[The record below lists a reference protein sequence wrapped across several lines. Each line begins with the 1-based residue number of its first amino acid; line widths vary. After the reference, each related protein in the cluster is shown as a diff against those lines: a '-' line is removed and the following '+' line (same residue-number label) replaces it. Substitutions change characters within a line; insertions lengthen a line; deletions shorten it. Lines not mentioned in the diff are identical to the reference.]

1 MPGAAAVIVVVGPPG
16 ARPEV
21 VAEALEAAVD
31 AGPLLAG
38 PEHAARVGELA
49 AERPDARFVLVRRDL
64 EACLREGVAPDAW
77 HEAAAALLAALEALA
92 PERWCVVGRER
103 LLADPRAELRRLCGF
118 LGLTYDQAMLAPVE
132 RARRA
137 EAAGGPARAAE
148 QVAAR
153 LDDLLA
159 ADGEEAPPPPPVDGP
174 LAFRSS
180 FTTTVPAILRR
191 LGASLLIST
200 YQAGRLVCARAL
212 DDQRLNTHF
221 RAFDKPMGI
230 AVAPGRFAL
239 GTRTEVWDFRDAPD
253 VAPRLE
259 PPGTHDACY
268 LPRNRHVT
276 GDIAV
281 HEMAF
286 AEGRLW
292 VVATGFSCL
301 ATLDVDHSF
310 VPRWRP
316 PFVSAIAPGDRCH
329 LNGLAVR
336 DGRVATVTTLGTADE
351 PGGWRARR
359 ADGGVVVDV
368 ASGEIVAGGLSMPH
382 SPRWHDGRLYVL
394 ESGRGELSVV
404 DEATGRLTTVAAL
417 PGFTRGL
424 AFAGPL
430 AFVGL
435 SQIRERSTFGDLPL
449 TRRLDERASGVWVV
463 DLRTGAVAGFVRFED
478 AVQEVFDVALLPGAR
493 HPEIAEPGSSAVAT
507 SFVLPAPA

>member
-1 MPGAAAVIVVVGPPG
+1 MSNAARGPVVVVGPPG
-16 ARPEV
+16 SRAEV
-21 VAEALEAAVD
+21 VARALGAALD
-31 AGPLLAG
+31 AGPVLAEPERSAQVGALAG
-38 PEHAARVGELA
+38 EH
-49 AERPDARFVLVRRDL
+49 PDARFVLVQRDL
-64 EACLREGVAPDAW
+64 DACLREGVGPEAW
-77 HEAAAALLAALEALA
+77 REATTALLRELEALA
-92 PERWCVVGRER
+92 PERWCVVGRDR
-103 LLADPRAELRRLCGF
+103 LLADPRGELRRLCGF

-132 RARRA
+132 RVRRE
-137 EAAGGPARAAE
+137 EAAATPLRAAQE
-148 QVAAR
+148 VAAR
-153 LDDLLA
+153 LEDLLA
-159 ADGEEAPPPPPVDGP
+159 GERPDVPAPPPADGP
-174 LAFRSS
+174 LAFRSQ
-180 FTTTVPAILRR
+180 FTTTVPAILHR

-200 YQAGRLVCARAL
+200 YQAGRLVCARPL
-212 DDQRLNTHF
+212 GEQQLNTHF

-239 GTRTEVWDFRDAPD
+239 GTRTEVWDYRDVPE
-253 VAPRLE
+253 VAPKLQ

-301 ATLDVDHSF
+301 ATLDADHSF

-316 PFVSAIAPGDRCH
+316 PFVSAVAAGDRCH
-329 LNGLAVR
+329 LNGLGVR
-336 DGRVATVTTLGTADE
+336 DGRVATVTALGTTDE
-351 PGGWRARR
+351 PGGWRERR

-404 DEATGRLTTVAAL
+404 DEATGTLTTVAAL

-435 SQIRERSTFGDLPL
+435 SQIREHSTFGNLPL
-449 TRRLDERASGVWVV
+449 TRRLDERASGVWIV
-463 DLRTGAVAGFVRFED
+463 DLRSGAIAGFLRFED
-478 AVQEVFDVALLPGAR
+478 LVQEVFDVALLPGAR

-507 SFVLPAPA
+507 SYVLPAA

>member
-1 MPGAAAVIVVVGPPG
+1 MV
-16 ARPEV
+16 AR
-21 VAEALEAAVD
+21 ALGAAVD
-31 AGPLLAG
+31 AGELLAG
-38 PEHAARVGELA
+38 PEQAAQVAAFA
-49 AERPDARFVLVRRDL
+49 AERPDARFVLVQRDL
-64 EACLREGVAPDAW
+64 EACLREGVDPGAW
-77 HEAAAALLAALEALA
+77 QDAAARLVADLEALA

-103 LLADPRAELRRLCGF
+103 LLADPRDELRRLCGF

-132 RARRA
+132 RAHRE
-137 EAAGGPARAAE
+137 EAAAPALRAAQE
-148 QVAAR
+148 VAGR
-153 LDDLLA
+153 LADLLA
-159 ADGEEAPPPPPVDGP
+159 EGGTEAPAVPPPTAGP

-180 FTTTVPAILRR
+180 VTTTVPAILDQ

-200 YQAGRLVCARAL
+200 YQAGRLVCARPRG
-212 DDQRLNTHF
+212 QQLNTHF

-239 GTRTEVWDFRDAPD
+239 GTRTEVWDFRDLPEAAPK
-253 VAPRLE
+253 LE

-292 VVATGFSCL
+292 LVATGFSCL
-301 ATLDVDHSF
+301 ATLDADHSF

-316 PFVSAIAPGDRCH
+316 PFVSAIGPGDRCH

-336 DGRVATVTTLGTADE
+336 DGRVATVTALGTTDA
-351 PGGWRARR
+351 PGAWRERR

-394 ESGRGELSVV
+394 ESGRGALSVV
-404 DEATGRLTTVAAL
+404 DEATGTLTTVAEL

-435 SQIRERSTFGDLPL
+435 SQIREHSTFGDLPL
-449 TRRLDERASGVWVV
+449 TRRLDERASGVWIV
-463 DLRTGAVAGFVRFED
+463 DLRTGAIAGFVRFED
-478 AVQEVFDVALLPGAR
+478 LVQEVFDVALLPGTR
-493 HPEIAEPGSSAVAT
+493 HPEIAEPGSSAVA
-507 SFVLPAPA
+507 SSYVLPGA